1 MPTRPELPPT
11 RALVWLYTPAAQRET
26 FAALCAIEAEICASL
41 NPRLEHQVAHAR
53 LAWWGEECARTALGA
68 PTHPLT
74 RALGAS
80 LARSELTAL
89 AGLSGLVATA
99 SWDLAAA
106 TCETRAQLRAYCERW
121 AGAMIAPL
129 VPPALGATASKLGAT
144 LHEIELLAN
153 LAADARLGRLR
164 VSLADLAAASAA
176 AQDLA
181 QPPWPA
187 GLARVLRLRH
197 QQLRAALAALVG
209 ELPRQAQPTLA
220 GLLVW
225 VRLAAEH
232 SRRAE
237 RALPDA
243 LKARDHHGPLDSWRA
258 WNAARRA
265 AAGRFALKETAV

>member
-26 FAALCAIEAEICASL
+26 FAALCGIETEISASL
-41 NPRLEHQVAHAR
+41 RLEHEVAHAR

-80 LARSELTAL
+80 LAGSDPTAL

-106 TCETRAQLRAYCERW
+106 TWETRAQLGAYCERW
-121 AGAMIAPL
+121 AGAMITPL
-129 VPPALGATASKLGAT
+129 VPPALGAAARKLGAS
-144 LHEIELLAN
+144 LHEIKLLAN
-153 LAADARLGRLR
+153 LADDARLGRLR
-164 VSLADLAAASAA
+164 VTLADLAAASAA
-176 AQDLA
+176 SQDLA
-181 QPPWPA
+181 RPPWPE
-187 GLARVLRLRH
+187 GLARLLRLRH
-197 QQLRAALAALVG
+197 QQLRAELAAGVG
-209 ELPRQAQPTLA
+209 ALPRHAQASLA

-232 SRRAE
+232 SRRAQ

-243 LKARDHHGPLDSWRA
+243 LKPRDHHGALDSWRA
-258 WNAARRA
+258 WSAARRA
-265 AAGRFALKETAV
+265 AAGRFAL

>member
-26 FAALCAIEAEICASL
+26 FVALSGIEAEISASL

-80 LARSELTAL
+80 LAGSDLTAL
-89 AGLSGLVATA
+89 AGLSGFVATA

-106 TCETRAQLRAYCERW
+106 TCETRAQLGAYCERW
-121 AGAMIAPL
+121 AGAMITPL
-129 VPPALGATASKLGAT
+129 VPPALGATARKLGAT
-144 LHEIELLAN
+144 LHEIQLLAN
-153 LAADARLGRLR
+153 LADDARLGRLR
-164 VSLADLAAASAA
+164 VTLADLAAASAA
-176 AQDLA
+176 PQDLA
-181 QPPWPA
+181 RPPWPE

-197 QQLRAALAALVG
+197 QQLRAELAAGVG
-209 ELPRQAQPTLA
+209 ELPRHAQPTLA

-237 RALPDA
+237 RALPHA
-243 LKARDHHGPLDSWRA
+243 LKPRDHHGPLDSWRA
-258 WNAARRA
+258 WSAARRA
-265 AAGRFALKETAV
+265 AAGRFAL